1 MEVQRNTMIVRM
13 DARSENEGLAR
24 MIAASFLV
32 QFNPTMEEMD
42 DVKTAISEA
51 VTNAVIHGYGEEEGV
66 VEMHFLREEQKL
78 TVTIIDEGKGMED
91 VHTAMQPM
99 YTTKPELERSGMG
112 FTFMEA
118 FMDEVAVE
126 SELGKGTTV
135 CMNKNFRRTGNQE

>member
-1 MEVQRNTMIVRM
+1 MEIQKNTMTVRM
-13 DARSENEGLAR
+13 DAKSENEGLAR

-51 VTNAVIHGYGEEEGV
+51 VTNAIIHGYGEAEGV

-78 TVTIIDEGKGMED
+78 TVKVIDEGNGMED

-118 FMDEVAVE
+118 FMDEVTVA
-126 SELGKGTTV
+126 SEPGRGTTV
-135 CMNKNFRRTGNQE
+135 CMCKSFKRTGHQE